1 MDPTGNSAWELC
13 AGSLLCF
20 SAGTKVKTE
29 QGLKP
34 IEEIQVG
41 DQVQTRNEETGE
53 LGYHP
58 VEELFQRETDET
70 YHVKVNG
77 TTIITTAEHP
87 FWVAGQGWVEAR
99 DLKKGDK
106 LVDLDDQEVPI
117 EDIDVKKERITVYNF
132 RVQGIH
138 NYFVTDLKIWTHN
151 CGGRD
156 GALSGGRMSSSVSA
170 PRVGGGGGYS
180 RPANVSR
187 GPAGA
192 KIDIL
197 LPKEL
202 HNFYKANFD
211 KALKSKGVV
220 NTTQSPVLKGS
231 PYHPEAVDARIKPP
245 YKANIA
251 HDKKSPKYN
260 PKKDVEPSDAAE
272 VYQSAARGDMKTW
285 YGVGHD
291 GKIYRFFDDN
301 AGGVHFSGFMK
312 SGDVPKPV
320 RQQLGIRY

>member
-1 MDPTGNSAWELC
+1 
-13 AGSLLCF
+13 
-20 SAGTKVKTE
+20 
-29 QGLKP
+29 P

-41 DQVQTRNEETGE
+41 DKVQTRNEETGE
-53 LGYHP
+53 LGYNP

-192 KIDIL
+192 KIEI
-197 LPKEL
+197 PKNAEQ
-202 HNFYKANFD
+202 FYKSVLD
-211 KALKSKGVV
+211 KGLKFSKETG
-220 NTTQSPVLKGS
+220 NL
-231 PYHPEAVDARIKPP
+231 
-245 YKANIA
+245 
-251 HDKKSPKYN
+251 
-260 PKKDVEPSDAAE
+260 
-272 VYQSAARGDMKTW
+272 
-285 YGVGHD
+285 
-291 GKIYRFFDDN
+291 F
-301 AGGVHFSGFMK
+301 K
-312 SGDVPKPV
+312 SGTNAMNNFNIDDAFVKTKHLSTTGGKGAKFLGNTKAEAEAILKDAMKNGKVKEVLDNGFTKHGNQSYEIIIRAGKKVGTRGETSVKIILSEDGGMLSAYPV
-320 RQQLGIRY
+320 K